1 MNYDISKIK
10 DIFKSVF
17 SDMGYETSGMSFK
30 CPSPLGISIADSADA
45 IDINFTNSK
54 NLPVATVRKLIKFNL
69 DILGVNLGPTGGVIK
84 IKFFPDIKFDYN
96 GSVKFGDCSNNMA
109 YELISQEIDDEY
121 GDPERKKIAQRCLQ
135 YGSEW
140 ATIVS
145 ASQTEPVTYSEREKR
160 TLRKQ
165 CYNFIYENIKNDK
178 EIECKF
184 VILGVLFLNFVL
196 PVIIGWIVT
205 KILNHWF
212 K

>member
-10 DIFKSVF
+10 DILKSIF
-17 SDMGYETSGMSFK
+17 SDIGYKTSSISFK
-30 CPSPLGISIADSADA
+30 CPSPLCLSIANLKESIN
-45 IDINFTNSK
+45 IDFINSK
-54 NLPVATVRKLIKFNL
+54 ILPVATVEKLIKFNL
-69 DILGVNLGPTGGVIK
+69 SILGISLQETGGVIK

-96 GSVKFGDCSNNMA
+96 GSVKFGSKDDVE
-109 YELISQEIDDEY
+109 YEAITQEINQQY

-145 ASQTEPVTYSEREKR
+145 SSQTEPVIYSERDKR
-160 TLRKQ
+160 KLKKQ
-165 CYNFIYENIKNDK
+165 CYNFIYENMKNDK
-178 EIECKF
+178 EIECGSIIL
-184 VILGVLFLNFVL
+184 VILFLNFVL
-196 PVIIGWIVT
+196 PTIISWIVT

>member
-1 MNYDISKIK
+1 MSYDISKIK
-10 DIFKSVF
+10 DILTSVF
-17 SDMGYETSGMSFK
+17 SDIGYKAGGISIK
-30 CPSPLGISIADSADA
+30 CPSPVGLCVTNKKDA
-45 IDINFTNSK
+45 INIDFTNTK
-54 NLPVATVRKLIKFNL
+54 DLPIATVEKLIKFNL
-69 DILGVNLGPTGGVIK
+69 SILGVSLGETGGVIK

-96 GSVKFGDCSNNMA
+96 GTVKFGAMNNMA
-109 YELISQEIDDEY
+109 YEMISQEIDAEY

-145 ASQTEPVTYSEREKR
+145 ASQTGPVTYSEQEKR
-160 TLRKQ
+160 KLRKQ
-165 CYNFIYENIKNDK
+165 CYNFIYQNMKNDK

-184 VILGVLFLNFVL
+184 VILGIIFLNIVL

-212 K
+212 N